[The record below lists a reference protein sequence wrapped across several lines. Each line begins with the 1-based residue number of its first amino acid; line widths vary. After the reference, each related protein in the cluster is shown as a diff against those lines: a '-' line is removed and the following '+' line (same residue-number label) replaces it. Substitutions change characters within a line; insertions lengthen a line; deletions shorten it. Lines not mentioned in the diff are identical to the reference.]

1 MKGSFIFQIKLLFL
15 RANKLLWVKATYFA
29 LLAIIT
35 AIASIYLGEFVP
47 FDIFQKIGPDTVDT
61 ILNILASS
69 MLAVTTFSLTTVVS
83 AYAAA
88 TSSVT
93 PRATK
98 LLMEDSTA
106 QNALSTFIGSFIF
119 SLIAIIFLNSGMYD
133 QKGRVVLFVVT
144 LGVIAIILVTLIRWI
159 EHLSRLGRVGE
170 TSELV
175 EGVTRK
181 ALLERAREP
190 YLGANP
196 LADRELDIPE
206 NAVPVRSEQTG
217 NIQYIDMGKL
227 DHLSRDRDLDIY
239 VISLPGDFVSVS
251 SILVYVDKPV
261 SSETRRELLGAFVVG
276 HERNFE
282 QDPRFGLCVLAEIAA
297 RALSAAVNDYGTGID
312 IINRGVRLL
321 TNYAQAE
328 RHAEVKYE
336 RVWVPPL
343 TVSNLFSD
351 IFAPILRDE
360 GGITVI
366 DIKLLKAFAELY
378 NLDNGQ
384 FKEEARKYSR
394 QCYEHALRT
403 VVLDEDRETLKKLV
417 IDEAMAVRKEQPF
430 HSGQTGRTDF

>member
-1 MKGSFIFQIKLLFL
+1 MKGSFIFQIRLLFL

-47 FDIFQKIGPDTVDT
+47 FDIFQKIGADTVGV

-133 QKGRVVLFVVT
+133 QRGRVVLFVVT
-144 LGVIAIILVTLIRWI
+144 LGVIAVILVTLIRWI

-175 EGVTRK
+175 EEVTEK
-181 ALLERAREP
+181 ALLIRAREP

-196 LADRELDIPE
+196 LLDRERDIPE
-206 NAVPVRSEQTG
+206 HAVPVDSDQVG
-217 NIQYIDMGKL
+217 NIQFIDIEKL
-227 DHLSRDRDLDIY
+227 DHISRDMDLNVYI
-239 VISLPGDFVSVS
+239 VALPGDFVSLS
-251 SILVYVDKPV
+251 SILVYVDKPL
-261 SSETRRELLGAFVVG
+261 SSKTRSALLGAFVIG

-297 RALSAAVNDYGTGID
+297 RALSAAVNDYGTAID

-321 TNYAQAE
+321 TKYAQEE
-328 RHAEVKYE
+328 RHAQVRHE
-336 RVWVPPL
+336 RIWVPPV
-343 TVSNLFSD
+343 TVAQLFSD

-360 GGITVI
+360 GGIMAV
-366 DIKLLKAFAELY
+366 DVKLMKAFDALGK
-378 NLDNGQ
+378 LDSRQ
-384 FKEEARKYSR
+384 FREEARKYSR
-394 QCYEHALRT
+394 QCYEHAAGILL
-403 VVLDEDRETLKKLV
+403 LDEDKKTLRALAL
-417 IDEAMAVRKEQPF
+417 D
-430 HSGQTGRTDF
+430 

>member
-1 MKGSFIFQIKLLFL
+1 MKGSFIFRIKLLFL
-15 RANKLLWVKATYFA
+15 QANKLLWVKATYFA

-47 FDIFQKIGPDTVDT
+47 FDVFQKIGADTVDT

-175 EGVTRK
+175 ERVAEK
-181 ALLERAREP
+181 ALLARARDP

-196 LADRELDIPE
+196 LVNHDRDIPG
-206 NAVPVRSEQTG
+206 NAIPVRSDQTG
-217 NIQYIDMGKL
+217 DIQYLDMEKL
-227 DHLSRDRDLDIY
+227 DHLSREHDLDIY
-239 VISLPGDFVSVS
+239 VISQPGSFVSVS

-261 SSETRRELLGAFVVG
+261 SRETRRELRGAFVIG
-276 HERNFE
+276 HERSFE

-297 RALSAAVNDYGTGID
+297 RALSAAVNDYGTAID

-321 TNYAQAE
+321 TKYAHEE
-328 RHAEVKYE
+328 RHAGVKHE
-336 RVWVPPL
+336 RIWVPPL
-343 TVSNLFSD
+343 TVADLFSD
-351 IFAPILRDE
+351 IFSPILRDE
-360 GGITVI
+360 GGLTVI
-366 DIKLLKAFAELY
+366 DIRLLKAFAALHG
-378 NLDNGQ
+378 LDNRQ
-384 FKEEARKYSR
+384 FKEEARKYSL
-394 QCYEHALRT
+394 QCYEHASQT
-403 VVLDEDRETLKKLV
+403 VVLHEDREVLKKLV
-417 IDEAMAVRKEQPF
+417 ID
-430 HSGQTGRTDF
+430 

>member
-1 MKGSFIFQIKLLFL
+1 M

-47 FDIFQKIGPDTVDT
+47 FDIFQKIGADTVDT

-175 EGVTRK
+175 EGVTQK
-181 ALLERAREP
+181 ALLARAREP

-196 LADRELDIPE
+196 LVDQELDIPE
-206 NAVPVRSEQTG
+206 NAVPVRNEQTG
-217 NIQYIDMGKL
+217 NIQYIDMEKL
-227 DHLSRDRDLDIY
+227 DHLSRDKDLNIY
-239 VISLPGDFVSVS
+239 VVALPGDFVSVT
-251 SILVYVDKPV
+251 SILVYADKPV
-261 SSETRRELLGAFVVG
+261 SNETRRELLGAFVIG

-328 RHAEVKYE
+328 RHAEVKHE
-336 RVWVPPL
+336 RVWAPPL

-366 DIKLLKAFAELY
+366 DIKLLKAFAALY
-378 NLDNGQ
+378 GLDNEQ
-384 FKEEARKYSR
+384 FKVEARKYSR
-394 QCYEHALRT
+394 LCYEHSVRT
-403 VVLDEDRETLKKLV
+403 VVLDEDKEALKKLV
-417 IDEAMAVRKEQPF
+417 ID
-430 HSGQTGRTDF
+430 

>member
-1 MKGSFIFQIKLLFL
+1 M

-47 FDIFQKIGPDTVDT
+47 FDIFQKIGADTVDT

-175 EGVTRK
+175 EGVTQK
-181 ALLERAREP
+181 ALLARAREP

-196 LADRELDIPE
+196 LVDQELDIPE
-206 NAVPVRSEQTG
+206 NAVPVRNDQTG
-217 NIQYIDMGKL
+217 NIQYIDMEKL
-227 DHLSRDRDLDIY
+227 DHLSRDKDLNIY
-239 VISLPGDFVSVS
+239 VVALPGDFVSVT
-251 SILVYVDKPV
+251 SILVYADKPV
-261 SSETRRELLGAFVVG
+261 SNETRRELLGAFVIG

-328 RHAEVKYE
+328 RHAEVKHE
-336 RVWVPPL
+336 RVWAPPL

-366 DIKLLKAFAELY
+366 DIKLLKAFAALY
-378 NLDNGQ
+378 GLDNEQ
-384 FKEEARKYSR
+384 FKVEARKYSR
-394 QCYEHALRT
+394 LCYEHSVRT
-403 VVLDEDRETLKKLV
+403 VVLDEDKEALKKLV
-417 IDEAMAVRKEQPF
+417 ID
-430 HSGQTGRTDF
+430 

>member
-1 MKGSFIFQIKLLFL
+1 MCI
-15 RANKLLWVKATYFA
+15 R
-29 LLAIIT
+29 
-35 AIASIYLGEFVP
+35 
-47 FDIFQKIGPDTVDT
+47 
-61 ILNILASS
+61 
-69 MLAVTTFSLTTVVS
+69 
-83 AYAAA
+83 
-88 TSSVT
+88 
-93 PRATK
+93 
-98 LLMEDSTA
+98 DS
-106 QNALSTFIGSFIF
+106 IGSFIF

-175 EGVTRK
+175 EGVTQK
-181 ALLERAREP
+181 ALLARAREP

-196 LADRELDIPE
+196 LVDRELDIPE
-206 NAVPVRSEQTG
+206 NAVPVRSDQTG
-217 NIQYIDMGKL
+217 NIQYIDMEKL
-227 DHLSRDRDLDIY
+227 DHLSRDKDLNIY
-239 VISLPGDFVSVS
+239 VVALPGDFVSVT
-251 SILVYVDKPV
+251 SILVYADKPV
-261 SSETRRELLGAFVVG
+261 SNETRRELLGAFVIG

-328 RHAEVKYE
+328 RHAEVKHE

-366 DIKLLKAFAELY
+366 DIKLLKAFTALY
-378 NLDNGQ
+378 GLDNEQ
-384 FKEEARKYSR
+384 FKVAARKYSR
-394 QCYEHALRT
+394 LCYEHAVRT
-403 VVLDEDRETLKKLV
+403 VVLDEDKEALKKLV
-417 IDEAMAVRKEQPF
+417 ID
-430 HSGQTGRTDF
+430 

>member
-1 MKGSFIFQIKLLFL
+1 MKGSFIFRIKLLFL
-15 RANKLLWVKATYFA
+15 QANKLLWVKATYFA
-29 LLAIIT
+29 LLAIIA

-47 FDIFQKIGPDTVDT
+47 FDVFQKIGADTVDT

-98 LLMEDSTA
+98 LLMQDSTA

-175 EGVTRK
+175 EGVTER
-181 ALLERAREP
+181 ALLARAREP

-196 LADRELDIPE
+196 LVDRELDIPE
-206 NAVPVRSEQTG
+206 NAIPVRSDETG
-217 NIQYIDMGKL
+217 NVQYMDMEKL
-227 DHLSRDRDLDIY
+227 DHLSREKDLDIY
-239 VISLPGDFVSVS
+239 VVSLPGDFVSVS
-251 SILVYVDKPV
+251 SVLIYVDKPV
-261 SSETRRELLGAFVVG
+261 SNETRRELIGAFMIG
-276 HERNFE
+276 HERSFE
-282 QDPRFGLCVLAEIAA
+282 QDPRFGLCVLAEVAA
-297 RALSAAVNDYGTGID
+297 RALSAAVNDYGTAID

-321 TNYAQAE
+321 TKYAQAE
-328 RHAEVKYE
+328 RVADLKYE
-336 RVWVPPL
+336 RVWAPPL
-343 TVSNLFSD
+343 TVANLFSD

-360 GGITVI
+360 GGLTVI
-366 DIKLLKAFAELY
+366 DIKLLKAFAVLY
-378 NLDNGQ
+378 ALDNGQ
-384 FKEEARKYSR
+384 FKEEARRYSR
-394 QCYEHALRT
+394 QCYEHAVRT
-403 VVLDEDRETLKKLV
+403 VVLDEDKETLKKLV
-417 IDEAMAVRKEQPF
+417 ID
-430 HSGQTGRTDF
+430 

>member
-1 MKGSFIFQIKLLFL
+1 M

-47 FDIFQKIGPDTVDT
+47 FDIFQKIGADTVDT

-175 EGVTRK
+175 EGVTQK
-181 ALLERAREP
+181 ALLARAREP

-196 LADRELDIPE
+196 LVDRELDIPE
-206 NAVPVRSEQTG
+206 NAVPVRSDQTG
-217 NIQYIDMGKL
+217 NIQYIDMEKL
-227 DHLSRDRDLDIY
+227 DHLSRDKDLNIY
-239 VISLPGDFVSVS
+239 VVALPGDFVSVT
-251 SILVYVDKPV
+251 SILVYADKPV
-261 SSETRRELLGAFVVG
+261 SNETRRELLGAFVIG

-312 IINRGVRLL
+312 IITRGVRLL

-328 RHAEVKYE
+328 RHAEVKHE

-366 DIKLLKAFAELY
+366 DIKLLKAFTALY
-378 NLDNGQ
+378 GLDNEQ
-384 FKEEARKYSR
+384 FKVAARKYSR
-394 QCYEHALRT
+394 LCYEHAVRT
-403 VVLDEDRETLKKLV
+403 VVLDEDKEALKKLV
-417 IDEAMAVRKEQPF
+417 ID
-430 HSGQTGRTDF
+430 

>member
-1 MKGSFIFQIKLLFL
+1 MKGSFIFQIRLLFL

-47 FDIFQKIGPDTVDT
+47 FDIFQKIGADTVGT

-133 QKGRVVLFVVT
+133 QRGRVVLFIVT
-144 LGVIAIILVTLIRWI
+144 LGVIAVILVTLIRWI

-175 EGVTRK
+175 EGATEK
-181 ALLERAREP
+181 ALLIRAREP

-196 LADRELDIPE
+196 LFDRERDIPE
-206 NAVPVRSEQTG
+206 HAVPVNNDEAG
-217 NIQYIDMGKL
+217 DIQFIDIEKL
-227 DHLSRDRDLDIY
+227 DHISRDMDFNVY
-239 VISLPGDFVSVS
+239 VVALPGDFVSVS

-261 SSETRRELLGAFVVG
+261 SSKTRSALLGAFVIG

-297 RALSAAVNDYGTGID
+297 RALSAAVNDYGTAID
-312 IINRGVRLL
+312 IINRAVRLL
-321 TNYAQAE
+321 TKYAQEE
-328 RHAEVKYE
+328 RHAVVKHE
-336 RVWVPPL
+336 RIWVPPV
-343 TVSNLFSD
+343 TVAQLFSD

-360 GGITVI
+360 GGIMAI
-366 DIKLLKAFAELY
+366 DVKLMKAFDALGR
-378 NLDNGQ
+378 LDSDQ
-384 FKEEARKYSR
+384 FRAEARKYSR
-394 QCYEHALRT
+394 RCYEHASRT
-403 VVLDEDRETLKKLV
+403 LLLDEDK
-417 IDEAMAVRKEQPF
+417 EALRGLML
-430 HSGQTGRTDF
+430 D

>member
-1 MKGSFIFQIKLLFL
+1 MKGSFIFQIRLLFL

-47 FDIFQKIGPDTVDT
+47 FDIFQKIGADTVDT

-175 EGVTRK
+175 EGVTQK
-181 ALLERAREP
+181 ALLARAREP

-196 LADRELDIPE
+196 LVDRELDIPE
-206 NAVPVRSEQTG
+206 NVVPVRNDQTG
-217 NIQYIDMGKL
+217 NIQYIDMEKL
-227 DHLSRDRDLDIY
+227 DHLSRDKDLNIY
-239 VISLPGDFVSVS
+239 VVALPGDFVSVT
-251 SILVYVDKPV
+251 SILVYADKPV
-261 SSETRRELLGAFVVG
+261 SNETRRELLGAFVIG

-328 RHAEVKYE
+328 RHVEVKHE
-336 RVWVPPL
+336 RVWAPPL

-366 DIKLLKAFAELY
+366 DIKLLKAFAALY
-378 NLDNGQ
+378 GLDNEQ
-384 FKEEARKYSR
+384 FKVAARKYSR
-394 QCYEHALRT
+394 LCYEHAVRT
-403 VVLDEDRETLKKLV
+403 VVLDEDKEALKKLV
-417 IDEAMAVRKEQPF
+417 ID
-430 HSGQTGRTDF
+430 

>member
-1 MKGSFIFQIKLLFL
+1 M

-47 FDIFQKIGPDTVDT
+47 FDIFQKIGADTVDT

-175 EGVTRK
+175 EGVTQK
-181 ALLERAREP
+181 ALLARAREP

-196 LADRELDIPE
+196 LVDRELDIPE
-206 NAVPVRSEQTG
+206 NAVPVRSDQTG
-217 NIQYIDMGKL
+217 NIQYIDMEKL
-227 DHLSRDRDLDIY
+227 DHLSRDKDLNIY
-239 VISLPGDFVSVS
+239 VVALPGDFVSVT
-251 SILVYVDKPV
+251 SILVYADKPV
-261 SSETRRELLGAFVVG
+261 SNETRRELLGAFVIG

-328 RHAEVKYE
+328 RHAEVKHE

-343 TVSNLFSD
+343 TGSNLFSD

-366 DIKLLKAFAELY
+366 DIKLLKAFTALY
-378 NLDNGQ
+378 GLDNEQ
-384 FKEEARKYSR
+384 FKVAARKYSR
-394 QCYEHALRT
+394 LCYEHAVRT
-403 VVLDEDRETLKKLV
+403 VVLDEDKEALKKLV
-417 IDEAMAVRKEQPF
+417 ID
-430 HSGQTGRTDF
+430 

>member
-1 MKGSFIFQIKLLFL
+1 M

-47 FDIFQKIGPDTVDT
+47 FDIFQKIGADTVDT

-175 EGVTRK
+175 EEVTRK
-181 ALLERAREP
+181 ALLARAREP

-206 NAVPVRSEQTG
+206 NAVPVRSDQTG
-217 NIQYIDMGKL
+217 NIQYIDMEKL
-227 DHLSRDRDLDIY
+227 DYLSKDKGLNIY
-239 VISLPGDFVSVS
+239 VVALPGDFVSATLA
-251 SILVYVDKPV
+251 LVYADKPV
-261 SSETRRELLGAFVVG
+261 SNETRRELHGAFVIG

-321 TNYAQAE
+321 TVYAQAD

-336 RVWVPPL
+336 RIWVPPL

-366 DIKLLKAFAELY
+366 DIRLLKAFAALY
-378 NLDNGQ
+378 GLDNEQ
-384 FKEEARKYSR
+384 FKVEARKYSR
-394 QCYEHALRT
+394 LCYEHAVRT
-403 VVLDEDRETLKKLV
+403 VVLDEDKEALKTLV
-417 IDEAMAVRKEQPF
+417 ID
-430 HSGQTGRTDF
+430 

>member
-1 MKGSFIFQIKLLFL
+1 M

-47 FDIFQKIGPDTVDT
+47 FDIFQKIGADTVDT

-175 EGVTRK
+175 EGVTQK
-181 ALLERAREP
+181 ALLARAREP

-196 LADRELDIPE
+196 LVDRELDIPE
-206 NAVPVRSEQTG
+206 NAVPVRSDQTG
-217 NIQYIDMGKL
+217 NIQYIDMEKL
-227 DHLSRDRDLDIY
+227 DHLSRDKDLNIY
-239 VISLPGDFVSVS
+239 VVALPGDFVSVT
-251 SILVYVDKPV
+251 SILVYADKPV
-261 SSETRRELLGAFVVG
+261 SNETRRELLGAFVIG

-328 RHAEVKYE
+328 RHAEVKHE

-366 DIKLLKAFAELY
+366 DIKLLKVFTALY
-378 NLDNGQ
+378 GLDNEQ
-384 FKEEARKYSR
+384 FKVAARKYSR
-394 QCYEHALRT
+394 LCYEHAVRT
-403 VVLDEDRETLKKLV
+403 VVLDEDKEALKKLV
-417 IDEAMAVRKEQPF
+417 ID
-430 HSGQTGRTDF
+430 

>member
-1 MKGSFIFQIKLLFL
+1 MKGSFIFRIKLLFL
-15 RANKLLWVKATYFA
+15 QANKLLWVKATYFA
-29 LLAIIT
+29 LLAIIA

-47 FDIFQKIGPDTVDT
+47 FDVFQKIGADTVDT

-98 LLMEDSTA
+98 LLMQDSTA

-175 EGVTRK
+175 EGVTER
-181 ALLERAREP
+181 ALLARAREP

-196 LADRELDIPE
+196 LVDRELDIPE
-206 NAVPVRSEQTG
+206 NAIPVRSDETG
-217 NIQYIDMGKL
+217 NVQYMDMEKL
-227 DHLSRDRDLDIY
+227 DHLSREKDLDIY
-239 VISLPGDFVSVS
+239 VVSLPGDFVSVS
-251 SILVYVDKPV
+251 SVLIYVDKPV
-261 SSETRRELLGAFVVG
+261 SNETRRELIGAFVIG
-276 HERNFE
+276 HERSFE

-297 RALSAAVNDYGTGID
+297 RALSAAVNDYGTAID

-321 TNYAQAE
+321 TKYAQAE
-328 RHAEVKYE
+328 RVADLKYE
-336 RVWVPPL
+336 RVWASPL
-343 TVSNLFSD
+343 TVANLFSD

-360 GGITVI
+360 GGLTVI
-366 DIKLLKAFAELY
+366 DIKLLKAFAVLY
-378 NLDNGQ
+378 ALDNGQ
-384 FKEEARKYSR
+384 FKEEARRYSR
-394 QCYEHALRT
+394 QCYEHAVRT
-403 VVLDEDRETLKKLV
+403 VVLDEDKETLKKLV
-417 IDEAMAVRKEQPF
+417 ID
-430 HSGQTGRTDF
+430 

>member
-1 MKGSFIFQIKLLFL
+1 M

-175 EGVTRK
+175 EGVTQK
-181 ALLERAREP
+181 ALLARAREP

-206 NAVPVRSEQTG
+206 NAVPVRSELTG

-261 SSETRRELLGAFVVG
+261 STETRHELLGAFVVG

-297 RALSAAVNDYGTGID
+297 RALSAAINDYGTSID

-378 NLDNGQ
+378 NLDNRQ

-417 IDEAMAVRKEQPF
+417 ID
-430 HSGQTGRTDF
+430 

>member
-1 MKGSFIFQIKLLFL
+1 MKGSFIFQIRLLFL

-47 FDIFQKIGPDTVDT
+47 FDIFQKIGADTVDT

-69 MLAVTTFSLTTVVS
+69 MLAVTTFSLTTVDS

-88 TSSVT
+88 TSRVT

-181 ALLERAREP
+181 ALLARAKEP

-196 LADRELDIPE
+196 LVDRELDIPE
-206 NAVPVRSEQTG
+206 NAVPVRSDQTG
-217 NIQYIDMGKL
+217 NIQYIDMEKL
-227 DHLSRDRDLDIY
+227 DHLSRDKDLNIY
-239 VISLPGDFVSVS
+239 VVALPGDFVSVT
-251 SILVYVDKPV
+251 SILVYADKPV
-261 SSETRRELLGAFVVG
+261 SNETRRELLGAFVIG

-328 RHAEVKYE
+328 RHAEVKHE

-417 IDEAMAVRKEQPF
+417 ID
-430 HSGQTGRTDF
+430 

>member
-1 MKGSFIFQIKLLFL
+1 MKGSFIFQIRLLFL

-47 FDIFQKIGPDTVDT
+47 FDIFQKIGADTVDT

-175 EGVTRK
+175 EGVTQK
-181 ALLERAREP
+181 ALLARAREP

-196 LADRELDIPE
+196 LVDRELDIPE
-206 NAVPVRSEQTG
+206 NAVPVRSDQTG
-217 NIQYIDMGKL
+217 NIQYIDMEKL
-227 DHLSRDRDLDIY
+227 DHLSRDKDLNIY
-239 VISLPGDFVSVS
+239 VVALPGDFVSVT
-251 SILVYVDKPV
+251 SILVYADKPV
-261 SSETRRELLGAFVVG
+261 SNETRRELLGAFVIG

-328 RHAEVKYE
+328 RHAEVKHE
-336 RVWVPPL
+336 RAWVPPL

-366 DIKLLKAFAELY
+366 DIKLLKAFTALY
-378 NLDNGQ
+378 GLDNEQ
-384 FKEEARKYSR
+384 FKVAARKYSR
-394 QCYEHALRT
+394 LCYEHAVRT
-403 VVLDEDRETLKKLV
+403 VVLDEDKEALKKLV
-417 IDEAMAVRKEQPF
+417 ID
-430 HSGQTGRTDF
+430 

>member
-1 MKGSFIFQIKLLFL
+1 MKGSFIFQIRLLFL

-47 FDIFQKIGPDTVDT
+47 FDIFQKIGPDTVDM

-133 QKGRVVLFVVT
+133 QRGRVVLFVVT
-144 LGVIAIILVTLIRWI
+144 LGVIAVILVTLIRWI

-175 EGVTRK
+175 EGVTEK
-181 ALLERAREP
+181 ALLARARDP

-196 LADRELDIPE
+196 LVDKELDIPE
-206 NAVPVRSEQTG
+206 NAVPVRSDETG
-217 NIQYIDMGKL
+217 NIQYIDVEKL
-227 DHLSRDRDLDIY
+227 DHLSRDRDLDVY
-239 VISLPGDFVSVS
+239 VVSLPGDFVSAS

-261 SSETRRELLGAFVVG
+261 SHETLRQLAGAFVIG

-312 IINRGVRLL
+312 MINRGVRLL
-321 TNYAQAE
+321 TKYAQEE
-328 RHAEVKYE
+328 RRADVKHE
-336 RVWVPPL
+336 RIWVPPV
-343 TVSNLFSD
+343 TVAQLFSD

-360 GGITVI
+360 GGIMAI
-366 DIKLLKAFAELY
+366 DIKLMKAFAALGK
-378 NLDNGQ
+378 LDSEQ
-384 FKEEARKYSR
+384 FREEARKYSR
-394 QCYEHALRT
+394 QCYEHAAGTLL
-403 VVLDEDRETLKKLV
+403 LDEDKKALRALM
-417 IDEAMAVRKEQPF
+417 IE
-430 HSGQTGRTDF
+430 

>member
-35 AIASIYLGEFVP
+35 AIASIYLGEFIP
-47 FDIFQKIGPDTVDT
+47 FDIFQKIGADTVDT

-181 ALLERAREP
+181 ALLARAREP

-261 SSETRRELLGAFVVG
+261 SAETRHDLLGAFVVG

-384 FKEEARKYSR
+384 FKEQARKYSR

-403 VVLDEDRETLKKLV
+403 VALDEDRETLKKLV
-417 IDEAMAVRKEQPF
+417 MDEAMAERKEQPF

>member
-35 AIASIYLGEFVP
+35 AIASIYLGEFIP
-47 FDIFQKIGPDTVDT
+47 FDIFQKIGADTVDT

-175 EGVTRK
+175 EGVTEK
-181 ALLERAREP
+181 ALLARAREP

-196 LADRELDIPE
+196 LLDKELDIPE
-206 NAVPVRSEQTG
+206 HAVPVQSDETG
-217 NIQYIDMGKL
+217 NIQYIDIEKL
-227 DHLSRDRDLDIY
+227 DHLSRDRELKIY
-239 VISLPGDFVSVS
+239 VVSLPGDFVSVS
-251 SILVYVDKPV
+251 SILLYVDKPV
-261 SSETRRELLGAFVVG
+261 SAGTQRDLLGAFIIG
-276 HERNFE
+276 HERSFE

-321 TNYAQAE
+321 TKYAQAE
-328 RHAEVKYE
+328 RHVEVKHE
-336 RVWVPPL
+336 RIWVPPL

-360 GGITVI
+360 GGIMAI
-366 DIKLLKAFAELY
+366 DIRLLKAFAELY
-378 NLDNGQ
+378 GLDNGQ

-394 QCYEHALRT
+394 QCYEHAART
-403 VVLDEDRETLKKLV
+403 VVLDEDKEVLKKLV
-417 IDEAMAVRKEQPF
+417 ID
-430 HSGQTGRTDF
+430 

>member
-1 MKGSFIFQIKLLFL
+1 M

-47 FDIFQKIGPDTVDT
+47 FDIFQKIGADTVDT

-175 EGVTRK
+175 EGVT
-181 ALLERAREP
+181 
-190 YLGANP
+190 
-196 LADRELDIPE
+196 
-206 NAVPVRSEQTG
+206 Q
-217 NIQYIDMGKL
+217 
-227 DHLSRDRDLDIY
+227 
-239 VISLPGDFVSVS
+239 
-251 SILVYVDKPV
+251 
-261 SSETRRELLGAFVVG
+261 
-276 HERNFE
+276 
-282 QDPRFGLCVLAEIAA
+282 
-297 RALSAAVNDYGTGID
+297 
-312 IINRGVRLL
+312 
-321 TNYAQAE
+321 
-328 RHAEVKYE
+328 
-336 RVWVPPL
+336 
-343 TVSNLFSD
+343 
-351 IFAPILRDE
+351 
-360 GGITVI
+360 
-366 DIKLLKAFAELY
+366 
-378 NLDNGQ
+378 
-384 FKEEARKYSR
+384 
-394 QCYEHALRT
+394 
-403 VVLDEDRETLKKLV
+403 
-417 IDEAMAVRKEQPF
+417 
-430 HSGQTGRTDF
+430 

>member
-1 MKGSFIFQIKLLFL
+1 MQ
-15 RANKLLWVKATYFA
+15 ANKLLWVKATYFA

-47 FDIFQKIGPDTVDT
+47 FDIFQKIGADTVDT

-175 EGVTRK
+175 EEVTRK
-181 ALLERAREP
+181 ALLARAREP

-206 NAVPVRSEQTG
+206 NAVPVRSDQTG
-217 NIQYIDMGKL
+217 NIQYIDMEKL
-227 DHLSRDRDLDIY
+227 DHLSKDKGLNIY
-239 VISLPGDFVSVS
+239 VVALPGDFVSATS
-251 SILVYVDKPV
+251 ALVYADKPV
-261 SSETRRELLGAFVVG
+261 SNETRRELHGAFVIG

-321 TNYAQAE
+321 TVYAQAD

-336 RVWVPPL
+336 RIWVPPL

-366 DIKLLKAFAELY
+366 DIRLLKAFAALY
-378 NLDNGQ
+378 GLDNEQ
-384 FKEEARKYSR
+384 FKVEARKYSR
-394 QCYEHALRT
+394 LCYEHAVRT
-403 VVLDEDRETLKKLV
+403 VVLDEDKEALKTLV
-417 IDEAMAVRKEQPF
+417 ID
-430 HSGQTGRTDF
+430 

>member
-1 MKGSFIFQIKLLFL
+1 M

-47 FDIFQKIGPDTVDT
+47 FDIFQKIGADTVDT

-175 EGVTRK
+175 EEVTRK
-181 ALLERAREP
+181 ALLARAREP

-196 LADRELDIPE
+196 LVDRELDIPE
-206 NAVPVRSEQTG
+206 NAGPVRSDQTG
-217 NIQYIDMGKL
+217 NIQYIDMEKL
-227 DHLSRDRDLDIY
+227 DHLSKDKGLNIY
-239 VISLPGDFVSVS
+239 VVALPGDFVSATS
-251 SILVYVDKPV
+251 ALVYADKPV
-261 SSETRRELLGAFVVG
+261 SNETRRELHGAFVIG

-321 TNYAQAE
+321 TVYAQSD

-336 RVWVPPL
+336 RIWVPPL

-366 DIKLLKAFAELY
+366 DIRLLKAFAALY
-378 NLDNGQ
+378 GLDNEQ
-384 FKEEARKYSR
+384 FKVEARKYSR
-394 QCYEHALRT
+394 LCYEHAVRT
-403 VVLDEDRETLKKLV
+403 VVLDEDKEALKKLV
-417 IDEAMAVRKEQPF
+417 ID
-430 HSGQTGRTDF
+430 

>member
-1 MKGSFIFQIKLLFL
+1 MKGSFIFQIRLLFL

-47 FDIFQKIGPDTVDT
+47 FDIFQKIGADTVDT

-175 EGVTRK
+175 EGVTQK
-181 ALLERAREP
+181 ALLARAREP

-196 LADRELDIPE
+196 LVDRELDIPE
-206 NAVPVRSEQTG
+206 NAVPVRSDQTG
-217 NIQYIDMGKL
+217 NIQYIDMEKL
-227 DHLSRDRDLDIY
+227 DHLSRDKDLNIY
-239 VISLPGDFVSVS
+239 VVALPGDFVSVT
-251 SILVYVDKPV
+251 SILVYADKPV
-261 SSETRRELLGAFVVG
+261 SNETRRELLGAFVIG
-276 HERNFE
+276 HERSFE

-328 RHAEVKYE
+328 RHAEVKHE

-366 DIKLLKAFAELY
+366 DIKLLKAFTALY
-378 NLDNGQ
+378 GLDNEQ
-384 FKEEARKYSR
+384 FKVAARKYSR
-394 QCYEHALRT
+394 LCYEHAVRT
-403 VVLDEDRETLKKLV
+403 VVLDEDKEALKKLV
-417 IDEAMAVRKEQPF
+417 ID
-430 HSGQTGRTDF
+430 

>member
-1 MKGSFIFQIKLLFL
+1 M

-47 FDIFQKIGPDTVDT
+47 FDIFQKIGADTVDT

-133 QKGRVVLFVVT
+133 QKGRVGLFVVT

-175 EGVTRK
+175 EGVTQK
-181 ALLERAREP
+181 ALLARAREP

-196 LADRELDIPE
+196 LVDRELDIPE
-206 NAVPVRSEQTG
+206 NAVPVRSDQTG
-217 NIQYIDMGKL
+217 NIQYIDMEKL
-227 DHLSRDRDLDIY
+227 DHLSRDKDLNIY
-239 VISLPGDFVSVS
+239 VVALPGDFVSVT
-251 SILVYVDKPV
+251 SILVYADKPV
-261 SSETRRELLGAFVVG
+261 SNETRRELLGAFVIG

-328 RHAEVKYE
+328 RHAEVKHE

-366 DIKLLKAFAELY
+366 DIKLLKAFTALY
-378 NLDNGQ
+378 GLDNEQ
-384 FKEEARKYSR
+384 FKVAARKYSR
-394 QCYEHALRT
+394 LCYEHAVRT
-403 VVLDEDRETLKKLV
+403 VVLDEDKEALKKLV
-417 IDEAMAVRKEQPF
+417 ID
-430 HSGQTGRTDF
+430 

>member
-1 MKGSFIFQIKLLFL
+1 MKGSFIFRIKLLFL
-15 RANKLLWVKATYFA
+15 QANKLLWVKATYFA
-29 LLAIIT
+29 LLAIIA

-47 FDIFQKIGPDTVDT
+47 FDVFQKIGADTVDT

-98 LLMEDSTA
+98 LLMQDSTA

-175 EGVTRK
+175 EGVTER
-181 ALLERAREP
+181 ALLARAREP

-196 LADRELDIPE
+196 LVDRELDIPE
-206 NAVPVRSEQTG
+206 NAIPVRSDETG
-217 NIQYIDMGKL
+217 NVQYMDMEKL
-227 DHLSRDRDLDIY
+227 DHLSREKDLDIY
-239 VISLPGDFVSVS
+239 VVSLPGDFVSVS
-251 SILVYVDKPV
+251 SVLIYVDKPV
-261 SSETRRELLGAFVVG
+261 SNETRRELIGAFVIG
-276 HERNFE
+276 HERSFE

-297 RALSAAVNDYGTGID
+297 RALSAAVNDYGTAID

-321 TNYAQAE
+321 TKYAQAE
-328 RHAEVKYE
+328 RVADLKYE
-336 RVWVPPL
+336 RVWAPPL
-343 TVSNLFSD
+343 TVANLFSD

-360 GGITVI
+360 GGLTVI
-366 DIKLLKAFAELY
+366 DIKLLKAFAVLY
-378 NLDNGQ
+378 ALDNGQ
-384 FKEEARKYSR
+384 FKEEARRYSR
-394 QCYEHALRT
+394 QCYEHAVRT
-403 VVLDEDRETLKKLV
+403 VVLDEDKETLKKLV
-417 IDEAMAVRKEQPF
+417 ID
-430 HSGQTGRTDF
+430 

>member
-1 MKGSFIFQIKLLFL
+1 MKGSFIFQIRLLFL

-29 LLAIIT
+29 LLAIVT

-47 FDIFQKIGPDTVDT
+47 FDIFQKIGADTVDT

-133 QKGRVVLFVVT
+133 QRGRVVLFVVT

-175 EGVTRK
+175 EGVTER

-196 LADRELDIPE
+196 LVDRELDIPE
-206 NAVPVRSEQTG
+206 NAVPVRSDQTG
-217 NIQYIDMGKL
+217 NIQYIDIEKL
-227 DHLSRDRDLDIY
+227 DHLSRDRDC
-239 VISLPGDFVSVS
+239 
-251 SILVYVDKPV
+251 
-261 SSETRRELLGAFVVG
+261 LLYTSPS
-276 HERNFE
+276 
-282 QDPRFGLCVLAEIAA
+282 PR
-297 RALSAAVNDYGTGID
+297 D
-312 IINRGVRLL
+312 
-321 TNYAQAE
+321 
-328 RHAEVKYE
+328 
-336 RVWVPPL
+336 
-343 TVSNLFSD
+343 
-351 IFAPILRDE
+351 
-360 GGITVI
+360 
-366 DIKLLKAFAELY
+366 
-378 NLDNGQ
+378 
-384 FKEEARKYSR
+384 
-394 QCYEHALRT
+394 
-403 VVLDEDRETLKKLV
+403 
-417 IDEAMAVRKEQPF
+417 
-430 HSGQTGRTDF
+430 

>member
-1 MKGSFIFQIKLLFL
+1 MKGSFIFRIKLLFL
-15 RANKLLWVKATYFA
+15 QANKLLWVKATYFA
-29 LLAIIT
+29 LLAIIA

-47 FDIFQKIGPDTVDT
+47 FDVFQKIGADTVDT

-98 LLMEDSTA
+98 LLMQDSTA

-175 EGVTRK
+175 EGVTER
-181 ALLERAREP
+181 ALLTRAREP

-196 LADRELDIPE
+196 LVDREFDIPE
-206 NAVPVRSEQTG
+206 NAIPVRSDETG
-217 NIQYIDMGKL
+217 NVQYMDMEKL
-227 DHLSRDRDLDIY
+227 DHLSREKDLDIY
-239 VISLPGDFVSVS
+239 VVSLPGDFVSVS
-251 SILVYVDKPV
+251 SVLIYVDKPV
-261 SSETRRELLGAFVVG
+261 SNETRRELIGAFMIG
-276 HERNFE
+276 HERSFE
-282 QDPRFGLCVLAEIAA
+282 QDPRFGLCVLAEVAA
-297 RALSAAVNDYGTGID
+297 RALSAAVNDYGTAID

-321 TNYAQAE
+321 TKYAQAE
-328 RHAEVKYE
+328 RVADLKYE
-336 RVWVPPL
+336 RVWAPPL
-343 TVSNLFSD
+343 TVANLFSD

-360 GGITVI
+360 GGLTVI
-366 DIKLLKAFAELY
+366 DIKLLKAFAVLY
-378 NLDNGQ
+378 ALDNGQ
-384 FKEEARKYSR
+384 FKEEARRCSR
-394 QCYEHALRT
+394 QCYEHAVRT
-403 VVLDEDRETLKKLV
+403 VVLDEDKETLKKLV
-417 IDEAMAVRKEQPF
+417 ID
-430 HSGQTGRTDF
+430 

>member
-1 MKGSFIFQIKLLFL
+1 M

-47 FDIFQKIGPDTVDT
+47 FDIFQKIGADTVDT

-175 EGVTRK
+175 EGVTQK
-181 ALLERAREP
+181 ALLARAREP

-196 LADRELDIPE
+196 LVDRELDIPE
-206 NAVPVRSEQTG
+206 NAVPVRSDQTG
-217 NIQYIDMGKL
+217 NIQYIDMEKL
-227 DHLSRDRDLDIY
+227 DHLSRDKDLNIY
-239 VISLPGDFVSVS
+239 VVALPGDFVSVT
-251 SILVYVDKPV
+251 SILVYADKPV
-261 SSETRRELLGAFVVG
+261 SNETRRELLGAFVIG

-328 RHAEVKYE
+328 RHAEVKHE

-351 IFAPILRDE
+351 IFCP
-360 GGITVI
+360 
-366 DIKLLKAFAELY
+366 Y
-378 NLDNGQ
+378 
-384 FKEEARKYSR
+384 
-394 QCYEHALRT
+394 
-403 VVLDEDRETLKKLV
+403 
-417 IDEAMAVRKEQPF
+417 P
-430 HSGQTGRTDF
+430 SG